1 MIDDENTDSVRDA
14 WAALIDPPDEA
25 RPRAWWHWMD
35 GNVDPEGIVRD
46 LEWMHRVG
54 LRGAQVFDGGMGV
67 PLVVD
72 APVRPGTEAWTEA
85 VDTAARVASERGME
99 LAVATSSGWSA
110 AGGPWVTP
118 DDAMKKVVVSATSV
132 TGGARVEVTLP
143 PLPDIPGPCQDA
155 PRWGEGDGIRWST
168 DWRVLAVPAD
178 TARRPL
184 HPDAVRLST
193 DPDPDAGDDGDRVT
207 DAATLTDGSFIG
219 GVALPRAQETTS
231 SAWIEQVF
239 AEPVEVRSVVVG
251 LPGPSGFGAAPAPRA
266 RLQASPDGETWT
278 DVVALD
284 VTTVP
289 VRTAS
294 FAPVRAPR
302 FRLLLEGAPLA
313 SALPAM
319 APGVRVPPVL
329 RGHDAFL
336 VTQFSLRSAARVHLA
351 EVKSGLGVVPD
362 FYAVDTPA
370 STGTVGAVDPARVLD
385 VTAQVRD
392 GILTWDAPDGEWE
405 IIRIGAS
412 LTGATNGPAPGD
424 ATGLE
429 VDKLDGARVRAYL
442 DTHLARIGGS
452 PDTPAFAALVSDSIE
467 TGAQNFTPAIA
478 EEFRARRGYD
488 PTPYLPALA
497 GAIVGGPST
506 SDRFLYDYRRTIA
519 DLLAEEYY
527 GTLAAEADERG
538 MAFYSEAL
546 EDARPQLGDDLVMRA
561 HADVPMGAM
570 WTFEP
575 SDGPRPTY
583 VADLR
588 GAASVAHVYGRRWVG
603 SEAFTSFGQPWT
615 ATPATLKHVADLQL
629 ALGVTRFL
637 IHTSAHQPS
646 ATPPPGLALAPFL
659 GQTFTALETWAEM
672 AGPWVDYLAGCSAV
686 LSLGMPLVHVAVF
699 VGEEA
704 PVTGLFAEKIDT
716 AVPAGIGADYVG
728 FDALMDVLRVDG
740 GRLHARGASYDLLH
754 LGGSSRRMTLAALR
768 RIQELVDAGATVVGH
783 PPEGS
788 PSLSDDP
795 AEVARA
801 IESLWS
807 GRHARGRVLAA
818 DLGAALEDLGIRPEL
833 EVDDGDLRRI
843 DRRLADGVVTFLANP
858 RGTPRRVA
866 LRAPGK
872 HLSVWDPVARRRWTP
887 TDGILEL
894 PPFGSVFVAT
904 TAAPQTDAA
913 GSTPMVRRVVPTPVA
928 GWTLEIDDR
937 TVPLPEG
944 PVAWTELDDALRRFS
959 GVGTYRATLVTATA
973 DIAPGADLVLDL
985 GVVHGVARVTCNGVD
1000 CGVAWTTPYR
1010 VDVGAA
1016 WHAGANDIR
1025 IEVATPWRNRLI
1037 AEAAQPSGEI
1047 FAPMTAVFEPGAT
1060 PIAAG
1065 LAGPIALFT
1074 ASVTGT

>member
-1 MIDDENTDSVRDA
+1 MTDDENTDAVGDA
-14 WAALIDPPDEA
+14 WGALNDPPDDA

-67 PLVVD
+67 PPVVD
-72 APVRPGTEAWTEA
+72 APVRPGTDAWADA

-118 DDAMKKVVVSATSV
+118 EDAMKKVVSASTRV

-143 PLPDIPGPCQDA
+143 PLPDTPGPCQDA

-178 TARRPL
+178 AARHPL
-184 HPDAVRLST
+184 HPDVVRTSA
-193 DPDPDAGDDGDRVT
+193 DSGA
-207 DAATLTDGSFIG
+207 DAATLTDGSFAAG
-219 GVALPRAQETTS
+219 LSLPRAAETAS

-362 FYAVDTPA
+362 FYAVDTPV
-370 STGTVGAVDPARVLD
+370 STGTTGAIDPAHVID
-385 VTAQVRD
+385 VTAHVRD
-392 GILTWDAPDGEWE
+392 GVLTWDAPDGEWE
-405 IIRIGAS
+405 IIRLGAS
-412 LTGATNGPAPGD
+412 LTGATNGPAPAD

-442 DTHLARIGGS
+442 RTHLARIGDGAEGAA
-452 PDTPAFAALVSDSIE
+452 AFSALVSDSIE
-467 TGAQNFTPAIA
+467 TGAQNFTPAVA

-488 PTPYLPALA
+488 PTPYLPTLV
-497 GAIVGGPST
+497 GAIVGDAAT

-519 DLLAEEYY
+519 DLLAAEYY
-527 GTLAAEADERG
+527 GTLAAEAAASG
-538 MAFYSEAL
+538 MTLYSEAL
-546 EDARPQLGDDLVMRA
+546 EDARPQLGDDLAMRA

-570 WTFEP
+570 WAFEP
-575 SDGPRPTY
+575 ADGPRPTY

-615 ATPATLKHVADLQL
+615 ATPASLKHIADLQL

-637 IHTSAHQPS
+637 IHTSAHQPIT
-646 ATPPPGLALAPFL
+646 TPPPGLALAPFL

-686 LSLGMPLVHVAVF
+686 LSLGMPLVRVAVF

-728 FDALMDVLRVDG
+728 FDALVDVLRAED

-768 RIQELVDAGATVVGH
+768 RIQELVDGGATVVGH

-801 IESLWS
+801 IERLWS
-807 GRHARGRVLAA
+807 GRPTRGRVLAT
-818 DLGAALEDLGIRPEL
+818 DLSAAVEALGIRPEL

-843 DRRLADGVVTFLANP
+843 DRRLADGVVTFLADP

-866 LRAPGK
+866 LRSPAE

-887 TDGILEL
+887 ADGILEL
-894 PPFGSVFVAT
+894 PPFGSVFVVT
-904 TAAPQTDAA
+904 TDTPQTDAA
-913 GSTPMVRRVVPTPVA
+913 ASTPMTRRVAPAPVA
-928 GWTLEIDDR
+928 GWTLDVDDR
-937 TVPLPEG
+937 TIPLPNG
-944 PVAWTELDDALRRFS
+944 PVAWTDLDDALRGFS
-959 GVGTYRATLVTATA
+959 GIGTYRATLAAATA
-973 DIAPGADLVLDL
+973 DAEPGADLVLDL
-985 GVVHGVARVTCNGVD
+985 GVVHGIARVTCNGVD

-1010 VDVGAA
+1010 VDVGSA
-1016 WHAGANDIR
+1016 WRAGANDVR
-1025 IEVATPWRNRLI
+1025 VDVATPWRNRLI
-1037 AEAAQPSGEI
+1037 AEAAEPSGEI
-1047 FAPMTAVFEPGAT
+1047 FAPMAAVFEPNAT

-1065 LAGPIALFT
+1065 LAGPIAVIS
-1074 ASVTGT
+1074 AS